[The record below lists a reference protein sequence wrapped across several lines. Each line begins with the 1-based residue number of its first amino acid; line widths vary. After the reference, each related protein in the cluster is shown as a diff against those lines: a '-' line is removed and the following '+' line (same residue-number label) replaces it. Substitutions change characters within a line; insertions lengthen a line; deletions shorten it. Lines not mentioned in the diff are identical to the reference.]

1 MISFLWSLIRRHFLS
16 HIPLSIPKYIS
27 TFGPFRLQL
36 QFINCNFTNFSSG
49 HNSLFDIYIFLASKS
64 SVIVD
69 VGGHIGL
76 TSLPVSPMLSSNQY
90 LFVFEPSP
98 TNFNLLRQHHIWSNS
113 QNTFLF
119 NIALG
124 ADSITSTLYSHLRL
138 LMNTMSKAF
147 APPNSRPLLVD
158 QQTLDS
164 FEHTH
169 FALPDLIKIDVEGAE
184 YDVLVGMKSILAQ
197 SSPIIILSIH
207 PVRLLQLGSS
217 VDDLVYFL
225 QSLGYHLF
233 DQQHCK

>member
-1 MISFLWSLIRRHFLS
+1 
-16 HIPLSIPKYIS
+16 
-27 TFGPFRLQL
+27 
-36 QFINCNFTNFSSG
+36 
-49 HNSLFDIYIFLASKS
+49 
-64 SVIVD
+64 
-69 VGGHIGL
+69 
-76 TSLPVSPMLSSNQY
+76 MLSSNQY

-124 ADSITSTLYSHLRL
+124 ADSITSTLYESSQTSP
-138 LMNTMSKAF
+138 MNTMSKAF

-184 YDVLVGMKSILAQ
+184 YSVLVGMKSILVQ

-207 PVRLLQLGSS
+207 PQRLLELGSS

-233 DQQHCK
+233 DGQLAFVNKPVFGEYVATKDIRYLHNLLLERA